1 VTLSPKRRPP
11 AQALPR
17 QALAFARPVARNLK
31 VKAVGSFLPALTAQ
45 AFKKFGFCTAHLIMD
60 WPAIAGK
67 DVAAYTLPERLK
79 WPPRPEASAEWE
91 GGDAEP
97 HQERR
102 GATLVLRV
110 DGARA
115 LEIDYQRQQILERV
129 NAYFGYRAVSA
140 LRLLQAPLPAAPQPA
155 RPQRVA
161 AAARPSELAGI
172 RDADLREALAR
183 LSSRLGSRLAAR

>member
-1 VTLSPKRRPP
+1 M
-11 AQALPR
+11 
-17 QALAFARPVARNLK
+17 ARNLK

-45 AFKKFGFCTAHLIMD
+45 AFKKFGFSTAHLIMD

-79 WPPRPEASAEWE
+79 WPPRPEASADAE
-91 GGDAEP
+91 GGDAAP
-97 HQERR
+97 HQDRR

-129 NAYFGYRAVSA
+129 NAYFGYRAVSE
-140 LRLLQAPLPAAPQPA
+140 LRLLQAPLPATHQPG

-161 AAARPSELAGI
+161 AAARPVELAGI
-172 RDADLREALAR
+172 GDAALREALAR
-183 LSSRLGSRLAAR
+183 LSARLGSRLAGR